1 MASTSGNGARSV
13 DAAVIVALGISLI
26 VLASPPGAMGSR
38 ARDGVNA
45 VLGDASFVET
55 FGRPPGSTDADTLRI
70 RTHLLY
76 VERLLRAA
84 GARPFDDTVRQR
96 RLVNLDRLHA
106 YALAGAYPS
115 GDSPIGRLPTFIDD
129 RGRRCAV
136 ADLVERSAGSALAQ
150 AIGRRFRNAY
160 IGEIEDPA
168 FDDWIATSGL
178 SRAELAMIQPTY
190 NFQVDEPTWQMDG
203 RLGAQAL
210 HALNGGEANPARN
223 IAFGEGGLR
232 WLAFPNAF
240 LTGSWT
246 FGADGEAGA
255 SSSGDA
261 YYRLVARGGMLFYPF
276 FLGHSFGIDAGV
288 GLQRLGAILPEAGI
302 VPFQVV
308 WNKDFETFPPGVAVA
323 RLQLRGEGQFVLAG
337 RDQDFSW
344 AANLDLL
351 WFFRGMS
358 GWALAPMITVS
369 VRELGGVQYA
379 GVAIGMTART
389 VFTEKTWATGHL
401 GGGGRGAEVPW

>member
-1 MASTSGNGARSV
+1 MASRSGNGVRFF
-13 DAAVIVALGISLI
+13 DGAVISALGISLI
-26 VLASPPGAMGSR
+26 VLTSPTGGMGSGT
-38 ARDGVNA
+38 RDGVNA
-45 VLGDASFVET
+45 VLGDASFVQT
-55 FGRPPGSTDADTLRI
+55 FGRPPGPSDPDRLRI

-84 GARPFDDTVRQR
+84 EAGPSDETARQR

-115 GDSPIGRLPTFIDD
+115 GDSPTGRLPTFIDD

-136 ADLVERSAGSALAQ
+136 ADLVERSAGSELART
-150 AIGRRFRNAY
+150 IGRRFRNAY
-160 IGEIEDPA
+160 IGEINDPA

-190 NFQVDEPTWQMDG
+190 DFQVDTPTWQFDG
-203 RLGAQAL
+203 WLGAQAL
-210 HALNGGEANPARN
+210 HALSGGDVNPARN
-223 IAFGEGGLR
+223 IAFAEGGLR

-240 LTGSWT
+240 LHGSWT

-255 SSSGDA
+255 SFSGDA
-261 YYRLVARGGMLFYPF
+261 YHRIVARGGMLFYPF
-276 FLGHSFGIDAGV
+276 ILGHSFGIDAGV
-288 GLQRLGAILPEAGI
+288 GLQRLGAILPEAGVI
-302 VPFQVV
+302 PFQIT
-308 WNKDFETFPPGVAVA
+308 WNTDFDTFPPGLAVA

-344 AANLDLL
+344 AANLDFL
-351 WFFRGMS
+351 WFLQGRSWGR
-358 GWALAPMITVS
+358 LAPMITAS

-379 GVAIGMTART
+379 GLSIGMTFRN
-389 VFTEKTWATGHL
+389 VFTKKTWAYDRSGQ
-401 GGGGRGAEVPW
+401 GGEPPW

>member
-1 MASTSGNGARSV
+1 VRFF
-13 DAAVIVALGISLI
+13 DAAVIAALGASLI
-26 VLASPPGAMGSR
+26 VLAPPPRGRGGC
-38 ARDGVNA
+38 ARDAVNA
-45 VLGDASFVET
+45 LLGDASFVDT
-55 FGRPPGSTDADTLRI
+55 FGRPPGPTDADALRI

-84 GARPFDDTVRQR
+84 DAGPLDETARQR
-96 RLVNLDRLHA
+96 RIDNLDRLHA

-160 IGEIEDPA
+160 IAEIDDPA
-168 FDDWIATSGL
+168 FDAWIATAGL
-178 SRAELAMIQPTY
+178 SHTELAMIQPTY
-190 NFQVDEPTWQMDG
+190 DFEIDTPEWQMDW

-210 HALNGGEANPARN
+210 HALSGGDANPARN
-223 IAFGEGGLR
+223 IALAEGGLR
-232 WLAFPNAF
+232 WIAFPNAF

-255 SSSGDA
+255 SFSGDA
-261 YYRLVARGGMLFYPF
+261 YYRVVARGGMLFYPF
-276 FLGHSFGIDAGV
+276 ILGHSFGIDAGV
-288 GLQRLGAILPEAGI
+288 GWQRLGAILPDAGI
-302 VPFQVV
+302 VPFQIV
-308 WNKDFETFPPGVAVA
+308 WNTDFDTFPGGTVA
-323 RLQLRGEGQFVLAG
+323 RLQLRGEGQLVLAG

-351 WFFRGMS
+351 WFIRPIL
-358 GWALAPMITVS
+358 GWKVAPMITAS

-379 GVAIGMTART
+379 GLAVGMTARN
-389 VFTEKTWATGHL
+389 VFTKKTRAYIH
-401 GGGGRGAEVPW
+401 GGGGAEVPW